1 MLTGV
6 VVPFVR
12 KPFVRPFVVGLAQ
25 AASLMAAQSGGQT
38 SETAA
43 TIGADFTIAPIPPW
57 VPARPVLIAA
67 FSSSVLAALFLLLY
81 AYRRKPY
88 ILQWVVSWLLFAVSL
103 AVLVL
108 EPSDRSVAR
117 SLLGLSTFFKIAAVL
132 LFVMAADTFLR
143 RPRASHRYLIG
154 LLPLLIWFTLAPI
167 VLGPRAA
174 LIPGYLATGAALA
187 TGAVAYL
194 GVLRR
199 TRWLGAGVVGMMLLL
214 LAGTHGWAAF
224 SMASTSAS
232 QIAFGLM
239 LLHGVLYLFAALG
252 MHILVF
258 EDMTDELRL
267 ANRQLREA
275 QDELHEKMITDP
287 LTGCYNRRFF
297 DEIIGAELQRHERYS
312 IPLSLLFVDV
322 DHFKAVNDSLGHEA
336 GDRLLRSVAVFLHE
350 HVREADHV
358 FRWGGDEFLVLIS
371 CPLEAAR
378 HKGMELKEAFQA
390 AVETAE
396 LPRGVG
402 LSVGCSEVVAH
413 TDDIM
418 ERVHEADQ
426 RMYQDKVA
434 TR

>member
-1 MLTGV
+1 
-6 VVPFVR
+6 
-12 KPFVRPFVVGLAQ
+12 
-25 AASLMAAQSGGQT
+25 
-38 SETAA
+38 
-43 TIGADFTIAPIPPW
+43 
-57 VPARPVLIAA
+57 
-67 FSSSVLAALFLLLY
+67 VLAALFLLLY

-88 ILQWVVSWLLFAVSL
+88 ILQWVMSWLLFAVSL
-103 AVLVL
+103 ALLVV
-108 EPSDRSVAR
+108 EPSGRSLAR
-117 SLLGLSTFFKIAAVL
+117 SLLGLSSFFTIAAVL
-132 LFVMAADTFLR
+132 LFVMAADTFQR
-143 RPRASHRYLIG
+143 RERPSRRYLIG

-174 LIPGYLATGAALA
+174 LIPGYLATAAALA
-187 TGAVAYL
+187 TGALAYL

-199 TRWLGAGVVGMMLLL
+199 TWLLGAGVVGMTLLL

-224 SMASTSAS
+224 SMARTSNA
-232 QIAFGLM
+232 QVVFGLM

-258 EDMTDELRL
+258 EDMTYELRL
-267 ANRQLREA
+267 ANRHLQEA

-297 DEIIGAELQRHERYS
+297 DETIGAELQRHERYS

-322 DHFKAVNDSLGHEA
+322 DHFKAVNDSFGHEA
-336 GDRLLRSVAVFLHE
+336 GDRLLRNVAVFLHE

-378 HKGMELKEAFQA
+378 HKGIELKKAFQA
-390 AVETAE
+390 AVDTSE

-402 LSVGCSEVVAH
+402 LSVGCSEVVAN

-418 ERVHEADQ
+418 ERVHEADR